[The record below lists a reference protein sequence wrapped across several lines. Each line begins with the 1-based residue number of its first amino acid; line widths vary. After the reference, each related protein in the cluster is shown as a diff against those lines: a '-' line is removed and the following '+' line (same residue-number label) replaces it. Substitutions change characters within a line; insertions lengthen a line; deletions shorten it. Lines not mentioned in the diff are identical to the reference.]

1 MMIKVIVCA
10 PFQDSDHS
18 NGILGMLYLAST
30 LQKYGCTVEIGIL
43 ASHPQENSLININ
56 VLNTY
61 NDKKGTNEYNL
72 LQRIKMANAPF
83 NLKILANY
91 EPEYIDQFLVVYP
104 EVISSNPLNSK
115 KIVRYFGN
123 KNGILTGV
131 DAPLKSN
138 EFKLAHSRSIDPTAD
153 HILFFPYI
161 NPIFNDIDTAPLEV
175 RSMNCYYIGK
185 GYLYGSTP
193 AVPDAFEITRHFP
206 HRKSDLAYLLK
217 RTKFLFTYDVWTNLN
232 VEAVMCGAIP
242 VFLANQPFSDDEIDS
257 CEVGELPRVKF
268 GQTDFSSGLFDEF
281 RSKRLQLINTYIEL
295 NNAWDP
301 SVIEL
306 IDKLK
311 AHFSI
316 E

>member
-10 PFQDSDHS
+10 PFHDSDHS
-18 NGILGMLYLAST
+18 NGILGLLYLAST

-61 NDKKGTNEYNL
+61 NDKRGTYEYNL
-72 LQRIKMANAPF
+72 LQRINLANAPF
-83 NLKILANY
+83 NLKILK
-91 EPEYIDQFLVVYP
+91 EYNSEYLEQFIVVYP
-104 EVISSNPLNSK
+104 EVISTNPLKSK
-115 KIVRYFGN
+115 KIVRYFGS
-123 KNGILTGV
+123 KNGILNGI
-131 DAPLKSN
+131 DAPVEN
-138 EFKLAHSRSIDPTAD
+138 DFKLAHSRAIDSSAD

-161 NPIFNDIDTAPLEV
+161 NPIFNDLDTDPLES
-175 RSMNCYYIGK
+175 RSLNCYYIGK

-206 HRKSDLAYLLK
+206 QRKSDLAYLLK
-217 RTKFLFTYDVWTNLN
+217 RTKFFFTYDVWTNLN

-242 VFLANQPFSDDEIDS
+242 VFLANQPYSDTEIDT
-257 CEVGELPRVKF
+257 CETGELPRVKF

-295 NNAWDP
+295 NNAWDS